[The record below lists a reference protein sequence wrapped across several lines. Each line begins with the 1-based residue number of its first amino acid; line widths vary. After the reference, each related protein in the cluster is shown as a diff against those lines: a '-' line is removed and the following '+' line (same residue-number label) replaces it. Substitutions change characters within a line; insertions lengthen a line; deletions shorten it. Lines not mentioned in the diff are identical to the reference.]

1 MLPNKKYT
9 GHLKLAPPVLSSFP
23 GFEPPQVSTPVLK
36 KSHTAVFL
44 KKAMSKSVTPKKK
57 AKNVEKL
64 LIKNSSSEP
73 RQKKVNFQLTK
84 NMSQVSWKFLQ
95 IYIYKYMYI
104 AYLGI

>member
-57 AKNVEKL
+57 AKNVENL

-95 IYIYKYMYI
+95 IYIYI
-104 AYLGI
+104 NICILRT